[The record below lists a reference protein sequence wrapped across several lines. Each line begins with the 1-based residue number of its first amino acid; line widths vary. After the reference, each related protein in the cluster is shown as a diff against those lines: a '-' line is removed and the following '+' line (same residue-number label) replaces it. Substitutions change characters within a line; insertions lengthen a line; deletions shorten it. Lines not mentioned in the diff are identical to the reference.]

1 MEGIKFE
8 ITYHTAAII
17 TSIFVELYFFL
28 KKTLNKIAIFE
39 NILGNKVF
47 FFESL
52 SIDY

>member
-17 TSIFVELYFFL
+17 TSIFVELYL
-28 KKTLNKIAIFE
+28 KKKALNKIAIFE
-39 NILGNKVF
+39 NILGNMYF

-52 SIDY
+52 SIDLV